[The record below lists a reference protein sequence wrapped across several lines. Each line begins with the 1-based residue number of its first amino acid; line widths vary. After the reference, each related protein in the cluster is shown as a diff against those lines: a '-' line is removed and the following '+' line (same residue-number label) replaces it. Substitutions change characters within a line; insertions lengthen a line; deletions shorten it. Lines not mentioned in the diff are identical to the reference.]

1 MNVILPKKFINRN
14 SGFPPDVFVL
24 PLPKYRIAKSAS
36 MSQSLYIIKI
46 GGNVIDN
53 PEACTRFLNA
63 FAQLDALKILV
74 HGGGKVATQVAAKL
88 QIETEMVD
96 GRRITDKP
104 MLDVVTMVYGG
115 LVNKNLVA
123 QLQSLGC
130 NAIGLTGA
138 DGGIIRSV
146 KRPVKTIDYGFVGDI
161 ESVNAGQIAALLN
174 SSLVPLI
181 APLTYSSE
189 GLLLNTNADTM
200 ASATAVALGGSYDVN
215 LIYCFEKKG
224 VLSDPDNEESV
235 IPQLNPGTYASYKA
249 SGAINKG
256 MIPKLD
262 NAFAALNAG
271 VKQVTICHADEL
283 LNATQSSAGTLIT
296 L

>member
-1 MNVILPKKFINRN
+1 
-14 SGFPPDVFVL
+14 
-24 PLPKYRIAKSAS
+24 
-36 MSQSLYIIKI
+36 MSQKLYVVKI

-53 PEACTRFLNA
+53 PEACSRFLID
-63 FAQLDALKILV
+63 FAKLPAPKILV
-74 HGGGKVATQVAAKL
+74 HGGGKVATQIAAKL
-88 QIETEMVD
+88 QIETQMVE

-123 QLQSLGC
+123 QLQSVNC

-161 ESVNAGQIAALLN
+161 EEVNNEQINALLN
-174 SSLVPLI
+174 SNLVPVI
-181 APLTYSSE
+181 APLTYSSD

-200 ASATAVALGGSYDVN
+200 ASATAVAMAKHYEVN

-224 VLSDPDNEESV
+224 VLSDPQDDNAV
-235 IPQLNPGTYASYKA
+235 IASLLPETYADYKD
-249 SGAINKG
+249 SGVINKG

-262 NAFAALNAG
+262 NAFAALHDG
-271 VKQVTICHADEL
+271 VKKVTICHADDL
-283 LNATQSSAGTLIT
+283 IQAASGVAGTQIT
-296 L
+296 QG

>member
-1 MNVILPKKFINRN
+1 
-14 SGFPPDVFVL
+14 
-24 PLPKYRIAKSAS
+24 
-36 MSQSLYIIKI
+36 MSQTLYIVKI

-53 PEACTRFLNA
+53 PEVCSAFLNDFIKLNA
-63 FAQLDALKILV
+63 PKILV
-74 HGGGKVATQVAAKL
+74 HGGGKVATEIAAKL
-88 QIETEMVD
+88 GIETQMVE
-96 GRRITDKP
+96 GRRITDKA
-104 MLDVVTMVYGG
+104 MLDVATMVYGG

-123 QLQSLGC
+123 QLQAGGC

-146 KRPVKTIDYGFVGDI
+146 KRPVKAIDYGFVGDI
-161 ESVNAGQIAALLN
+161 EAVNDQQINALLY
-174 SSLVPLI
+174 SSLIPVI

-189 GLLLNTNADTM
+189 GTMLNTNADTM
-200 ASATAVALGGSYDVN
+200 ASATAVAMAKTYKVN

-224 VLSDPDNEESV
+224 VLSNPDDDDAV
-235 IPQLNPGTYASYKA
+235 IASLNPESYANYKN

-262 NAFAALNAG
+262 NAFAALEAG
-271 VKQVTICHADEL
+271 VDQVTICHADDL
-283 LNATQSSAGTLIT
+283 LEAAIGSAGTVIT